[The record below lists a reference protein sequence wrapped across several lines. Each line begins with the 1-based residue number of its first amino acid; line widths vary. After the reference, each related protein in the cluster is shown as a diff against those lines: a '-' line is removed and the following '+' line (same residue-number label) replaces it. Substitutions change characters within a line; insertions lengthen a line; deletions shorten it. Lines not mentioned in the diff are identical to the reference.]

1 MVFFLFADDFLPP
14 SSFDFTLRRH
24 SGHSARWQ
32 PVNGTRNKFYVYSAF
47 FDARGGG
54 RRVVRVVGA
63 TRTKHPEKVWCRLY
77 YKDEE
82 EDDEGEATTT
92 QVEIYFLF
100 VGKIGK

>member
-1 MVFFLFADDFLPP
+1 M
-14 SSFDFTLRRH
+14 
-24 SGHSARWQ
+24 
-32 PVNGTRNKFYVYSAF
+32 
-47 FDARGGG
+47 
-54 RRVVRVVGA
+54 VRVVGA